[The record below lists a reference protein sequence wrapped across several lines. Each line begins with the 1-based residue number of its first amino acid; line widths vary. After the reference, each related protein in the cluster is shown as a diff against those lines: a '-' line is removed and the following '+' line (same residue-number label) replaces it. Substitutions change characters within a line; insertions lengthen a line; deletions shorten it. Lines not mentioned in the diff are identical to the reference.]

1 MLLATALTSHR
12 APAAAAA
19 AAPAPAATPA
29 AAPAAPVVAVV
40 PREEAA
46 TQAIGSRPRQK
57 KKGSTDKNGPSEG
70 QSPFPS
76 LPFFDGQKIA
86 APLCG
91 SIMRAH
97 FRSAGRWHVDAIPSS
112 GAHRTARS
120 RPDTSANLRAHVGA
134 HAQAI
139 TGSFPAPCV
148 RAHREADA
156 RPDATAD
163 AVHVLFSEPLVRPY
177 RVCYHPREGRLRHR
191 RLVRRTYRGGQ
202 LRCRR

>member
-1 MLLATALTSHR
+1 MVTA
-12 APAAAAA
+12 P
-19 AAPAPAATPA
+19 P
-29 AAPAAPVVAVV
+29 
-40 PREEAA
+40 
-46 TQAIGSRPRQK
+46 
-57 KKGSTDKNGPSEG
+57 
-70 QSPFPS
+70 
-76 LPFFDGQKIA
+76 
-86 APLCG
+86 CG
-91 SIMRAH
+91 SVMHAPYRVG
-97 FRSAGRWHVDAIPSS
+97 GRWNADANSAS
-112 GAHRTARS
+112 GALRRTRS

-191 RLVRRTYRGGQ
+191 RLVRRTYGGGQ
-202 LRCRR
+202 LRCRRERTHAVDTLNLPSFHEDRNVSAPVERMPRARHVERESGCG